1 MYRIIWQ
8 DKTGN
13 MRQVDCKG
21 ADLIR
26 VKRKIQELGGIVV
39 RTEFIQK

>member
-1 MYRIIWQ
+1 MYRVIWQ

-13 MRQVDCKG
+13 TRQIECKG

-39 RTEFIQK
+39 RIEYL